1 MYLFDFP
8 SKITKVKKE
17 KEKDNQPHGS
27 YDQCYLKKKKK
38 KSYDWQNTNIAIE
51 NLCSTYLTCTQLDF
65 MKKMTNC

>member
-38 KSYDWQNTNIAIE
+38 KVMIGR
-51 NLCSTYLTCTQLDF
+51 TQILLSRI
-65 MKKMTNC
+65 CVPLI